1 MRQNIPL
8 EQAQSILEACVQPI
22 GKETVRLN
30 EALGRVLAEEIVANE
45 DIPPFDRS
53 PFDGYAFR
61 AADTQTASLTNP
73 VTLTII
79 EEVPA
84 GYAPTKQVTPGT
96 AVKILTGA
104 PIPEGAD
111 TVIKYEDTEF
121 TETEV
126 KVFGPAKPGAN
137 IVTAG
142 EDVPKGTVLVEPG
155 TVITAPVLGLLA
167 ALGLTEIVVFKRPR
181 IAIISTGNELLD
193 VSEPLLPGKIR
204 NSNSYTLQG
213 YLQTCGLEPVV
224 IGIARDKKEE
234 VAAKVEEGLAKADMV
249 ITTGGVSVGDYD
261 VVKDALEM
269 FGAEILYWQIDIKP
283 GSATLAAQKDG
294 KLIIGLSGNP
304 AAAMVVLQL
313 LVLPIIKKMAGRSAY
328 ANKEIEVILKEDFRK
343 ASPRRRFLRGTLVFE
358 NGLTYMRTTGGQG
371 NAVLSSLIG
380 CNLLAEIPAGS
391 GPIQRGEKLT
401 AYLVDC

>member
-1 MRQNIPL
+1 MLQNIPL
-8 EQAQSILEACVQPI
+8 EQAQSILNAQCKII
-22 GKETVRLN
+22 GKETIRLN
-30 EALGRVLAEEIVANE
+30 DALGRVLAEEIVAKE
-45 DIPPFDRS
+45 DIPPFARS

-61 AADTQTASLTNP
+61 ASDTQNASRANP

-111 TVIKYEDTEF
+111 TVVKYEDTEF

-126 KVFGPAKPGAN
+126 RLFSPSKSGEN
-137 IVTAG
+137 IVSAG
-142 EDVPKGTVLVEPG
+142 EDVAQGTVLVEQG

-167 ALGLTEIVVFKRPR
+167 ALGAAEVAVYRRPR
-181 IAIISTGNELLD
+181 IAILSTGDELLE

-213 YLQTCGLEPVV
+213 YLQSCGVEPVV
-224 IGIARDKKEE
+224 IGIAKDKKEE
-234 VAAKVEEGLAKADMV
+234 VAAKIEEGLAQADM
-249 ITTGGVSVGDYD
+249 IISTGGASVGDYD
-261 VVKDALEM
+261 VVKDALKLL
-269 FGAEILYWQIDIKP
+269 GAEILYWQIDIKP
-283 GSATLAAQKDG
+283 GSATLAAHKDG

-304 AAAMVVLQL
+304 ASAMVILQL
-313 LVLPIIKKMAGRSAY
+313 MVLPVIKKMAGRAVY
-328 ANKEIEVILKEDFRK
+328 ANEKIQVILKDDFPK
-343 ASPRRRFLRGTLVFE
+343 ASPRRRFLRGMLVFE
-358 NGLTYMRTTGGQG
+358 NGLTYMQITGGQG
-371 NAVLSSLIG
+371 NAVLSSMIG
-380 CNLLAEIPAGS
+380 CNLLAEIPGGS
-391 GPIQRGEKLT
+391 GPVKAGERLT

>member
-1 MRQNIPL
+1 
-8 EQAQSILEACVQPI
+8 
-22 GKETVRLN
+22 
-30 EALGRVLAEEIVANE
+30 
-45 DIPPFDRS
+45 
-53 PFDGYAFR
+53 
-61 AADTQTASLTNP
+61 
-73 VTLTII
+73 
-79 EEVPA
+79 
-84 GYAPTKQVTPGT
+84 
-96 AVKILTGA
+96 
-104 PIPEGAD
+104 
-111 TVIKYEDTEF
+111 
-121 TETEV
+121 
-126 KVFGPAKPGAN
+126 
-137 IVTAG
+137 
-142 EDVPKGTVLVEPG
+142 
-155 TVITAPVLGLLA
+155 LLA

-269 FGAEILYWQIDIKP
+269 LGAEILYWQIDIKP

-328 ANKEIEVILKEDFRK
+328 ANKKIEVILKEDFRK